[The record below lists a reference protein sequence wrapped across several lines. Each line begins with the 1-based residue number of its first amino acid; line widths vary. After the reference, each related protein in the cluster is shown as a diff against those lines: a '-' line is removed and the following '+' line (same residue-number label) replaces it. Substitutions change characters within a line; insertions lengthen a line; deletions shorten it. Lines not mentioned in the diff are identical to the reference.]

1 MTTFDTR
8 TPRPVRAAR
17 HPGRTAPPARRARR
31 SRAARTALRQLP
43 LNLAALAVLAASA
56 FPVYWMVVTAF
67 KPTAEIQ
74 ADTPTF
80 VPLHPTL
87 GHFGTAVHAQGFGTF
102 WRNSLAVTL
111 GAVLL
116 ALVVALLAAFAVGR
130 MRWRG
135 RRAFL
140 LLVFTAQMAPWE
152 ALLIPMYVIARDTD
166 MLDSLGMLT
175 LVYFMTTLPFT
186 VVTLRGFL
194 AAVPA
199 ELEEAALVDGCTR
212 PAAFRRVTLPLLAP
226 GLLSTSLFGFIT
238 AWNEFAF
245 ANTLIIKNQDA
256 RTLPVWLSSFAN
268 VFGTDWGAT
277 MAASSLF
284 MLPVLLVFL
293 VLQKNVTTGMTAGAV
308 KG

>member
-1 MTTFDTR
+1 MN
-8 TPRPVRAAR
+8 
-17 HPGRTAPPARRARR
+17 HPPRRALRR
-31 SRAARTALRQLP
+31 VP
-43 LNLAALAVLAASA
+43 LNLAALLVLALSA
-56 FPVYWMVVTAF
+56 FPVYWMAITAL
-67 KPTAEIQ
+67 KPTADIQ

-80 VPLHPTL
+80 LPLHPTL
-87 GHFGTAVHAQGFGTF
+87 EHFRTAVHADGFATF
-102 WRNSLAVTL
+102 WRNSLLVTC
-111 GAVLL
+111 GAVLMSL
-116 ALVVALLAAFAVGR
+116 LVALCAAFAVGR
-130 MRWRG
+130 LRWRG
-135 RRAFL
+135 RRAFIL
-140 LLVFTAQMAPWE
+140 MVFVAQMAPWE

-166 MLDSLGMLT
+166 MLDSLTMLT

-186 VVTLRGFL
+186 IVTLRGFL
-194 AAVPA
+194 AAVPV
-199 ELEEAALVDGCTR
+199 ELEESAQVDGCSR
-212 PAAFRRVTLPLLAP
+212 AGAFRRITLPLLAP

-293 VLQKNVTTGMTAGAV
+293 VLQNKVTSGMTAGAV

>member
-1 MTTFDTR
+1 MNA
-8 TPRPVRAAR
+8 PAAR
-17 HPGRTAPPARRARR
+17 RTLRRI
-31 SRAARTALRQLP
+31 P
-43 LNLAALAVLAASA
+43 LNAAALAVLAVSV
-56 FPVYWMVVTAF
+56 FPVYWMAITAL
-67 KPTAEIQ
+67 KPTADIQ
-74 ADTPTF
+74 ADTPSLL
-80 VPLHPTL
+80 PLHPTL
-87 GHFGTAVHAQGFGTF
+87 DHFRTAVHAAGFGTF
-102 WRNSLAVTL
+102 WRNSLLVTV
-111 GAVLL
+111 GAVLMSL
-116 ALVVALLAAFAVGR
+116 LVALLAAFAVGR

-135 RRAFL
+135 RRAFIL
-140 LLVFTAQMAPWE
+140 MVFIAQMAPWE

-166 MLDSLGMLT
+166 LLDSLSMLT

-186 VVTLRGFL
+186 IVTLRGFL
-194 AAVPA
+194 AAIPV
-199 ELEEAALVDGCTR
+199 ELEESAQVDGCSR
-212 PAAFRRVTLPLLAP
+212 AGAFRRVTLPLLAP

-293 VLQKNVTTGMTAGAV
+293 VLQNKVTSGMTAGAV

>member
-1 MTTFDTR
+1 VTAWTTGK
-8 TPRPVRAAR
+8 AAG
-17 HPGRTAPPARRARR
+17 P
-31 SRAARTALRQLP
+31 ALRRPRRLRAGRLP
-43 LNLAALAVLAASA
+43 LNLAALLTLAVSV

-67 KPTAEIQ
+67 KPAADIQ
-74 ADTPTF
+74 SDTPSF
-80 VPLHPTL
+80 LPLHPTL
-87 GHFGTAVHAQGFGTF
+87 AHFGTAVHSPGFGTF
-102 WRNSLAVTL
+102 WRNSLTVTL

-116 ALVVALLAAFAVGR
+116 SLVVALLAAFAVGR

-140 LLVFTAQMAPWE
+140 LMVFVAQMAPWE

-166 MLDSLGMLT
+166 MLDRLSMLT

-186 VVTLRGFL
+186 IVTLRGFL
-194 AAVPA
+194 AAIPV
-199 ELEEAALVDGCTR
+199 ELEEAAQVDGCTR
-212 PAAFRRVTLPLLAP
+212 PAAFRRVTFPLLAP

-256 RTLPVWLSSFAN
+256 RTLPVWLSSFSN

-284 MLPVLLVFL
+284 MLPVLVVFL
-293 VLQKNVTTGMTAGAV
+293 LLQNRVTSGMTAGAV